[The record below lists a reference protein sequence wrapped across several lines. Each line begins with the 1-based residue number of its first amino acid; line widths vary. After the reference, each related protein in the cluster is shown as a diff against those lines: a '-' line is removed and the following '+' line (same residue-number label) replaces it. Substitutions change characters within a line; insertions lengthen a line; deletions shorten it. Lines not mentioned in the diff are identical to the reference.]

1 MQEETVVVL
10 MSTYNGERFLEKQL
24 LSILQQQSCKV
35 YLVIRDDG
43 SSDKTVSII
52 KHYATI
58 YANIKLIEGE
68 NVGFVQSFNE
78 LLQFASKLE
87 NKYFAFVD
95 QDDIWLKRKLQT
107 AIDYLRISDE
117 NMPCAFSSNSTLI
130 DKKDNP
136 IGTYIPFPLKLTKA
150 TLLINGLFQGCSMV
164 FNKKAVEIYAAHP
177 SPLKFHDLWMVYV
190 CTFFGQFH
198 FSDECLFLYRLH
210 EKNVAGRKVKPKP
223 KGLKAVIA
231 SFYFWTQQHCNHQDD
246 ALVFYHEFERQL
258 NSSDKDLIFDYIHY
272 KERLLSKLHLFF
284 DKDVCPIRNGTFKE
298 KFVYKLHIL
307 FNKI

>member
-10 MSTYNGERFLEKQL
+10 MSTYNGERFLEKQI

-58 YANIKLIEGE
+58 YTNIKLIEGE
-68 NVGFVQSFNE
+68 NVGFVRSFNE
-78 LLQFASKLE
+78 LLQYASKLK

-95 QDDIWLKRKLQT
+95 QDDVWLKWKLRT
-107 AIDYLRISDE
+107 AIDYLRTSDE
-117 NMPCAFSSNSTLI
+117 NIPCAFSSNSKLI
-130 DKKDNP
+130 DQNGDP
-136 IGTYIPFPLKLTKA
+136 IGTYIPYPLKLTKA

-164 FNKKAVEIYAAHP
+164 FNKKAVEIYADYP

-190 CTFFGQFH
+190 CIFFGQFH

-210 EKNVAGRKVKPKP
+210 EKNVAGKKVKSKP
-223 KGLKAVIA
+223 KGIKAVIA
-231 SFYFWTQQHCNHQDD
+231 SFHFWTQQHSNHQND
-246 ALVFYHEFERQL
+246 AIMFYHEFEPQL
-258 NSSDKDLIFDYIHY
+258 NSNDKALIFDYIHY
-272 KERLLSKLHLFF
+272 KERLISKLHLLFN
-284 DKDVCPIRNGTFKE
+284 KNVCPIRNGTLKE
-298 KFVYKLHIL
+298 KIVYKLHIL